1 MPDQSSHMSLTAI
14 LVMAV
19 VVLVLAGAWLG
30 AVFLAARQPADDH
43 RVGESRPQDAGGQH

>member
-1 MPDQSSHMSLTAI
+1 MPDQSSHMSPAAI

-19 VVLVLAGAWLG
+19 VVLLFVGVWLG

-43 RVGESRPQDAGGQH
+43 RTGEPRPQDASRQR

>member
-1 MPDQSSHMSLTAI
+1 MPDQSSHMSPAAI

-19 VVLVLAGAWLG
+19 VVLVFAGVWLG

-43 RVGESRPQDAGGQH
+43 RTGKPRPQDASGQR